1 MMAAGNGTLNK
12 TAGID
17 YKQLSMLA
25 KINENHS
32 GEVSSFIKPNHNSYP
47 TMSQSLYGNTDVSAL
62 SLSLSL
68 PGSYGRAAGR
78 AQRLW
83 SRCFMCGTG
92 LLERAVTLMRSILN

>member
-1 MMAAGNGTLNK
+1 MASGNGTLNK

-32 GEVSSFIKPNHNSYP
+32 GEVSSFTKPNHTTVANQ
-47 TMSQSLYGNTDVSAL
+47 TMSLYGNTDVSTL
-62 SLSLSL
+62 SLSLS
-68 PGSYGRAAGR
+68 GSCGRAAGR

-92 LLERAVTLMRSILN
+92 LLERAVTSMRSILN